1 MVVTTFQGPKI
12 VAEKYG
18 GEKDTTNN
26 RMELMGVIAALKA
39 LKAKESRP
47 KLVTV
52 YTDSQYVQKGMTEWL
67 SLWKSK
73 GWKNSDKEP
82 VKNRD
87 LWERLDTLSAE
98 FTIKW
103 IWVKGHAGNA
113 FNERCDALTQKAI
126 ASLMKR

>member
-12 VAEKYG
+12 VAEKCG

-67 SLWKSK
+67 SLWKAK

-82 VKNRD
+82 VRNRD
-87 LWERLDTLSAE
+87 LWERLDALSAE
-98 FTIKW
+98 FTVKW
-103 IWVKGHAGNA
+103 IWVKGHAGNV
-113 FNERCDALTQKAI
+113 FNERCDALTQKAR
-126 ASLMKR
+126 ATLK

>member
-1 MVVTTFQGPKI
+1 MVVTTFQGPKV
-12 VAEKYG
+12 VAEKCG
-18 GEKDTTNN
+18 AEKDTTNN

-39 LKAKESRP
+39 LRTKESRP

-67 SLWKSK
+67 SLWKLK
-73 GWKNSDKEP
+73 GWKNSDKLP

-87 LWERLDTLSAE
+87 LWERLDSLSAE

-103 IWVKGHAGNA
+103 IWVKGHAGNV

-126 ASLMKR
+126 ASLNK